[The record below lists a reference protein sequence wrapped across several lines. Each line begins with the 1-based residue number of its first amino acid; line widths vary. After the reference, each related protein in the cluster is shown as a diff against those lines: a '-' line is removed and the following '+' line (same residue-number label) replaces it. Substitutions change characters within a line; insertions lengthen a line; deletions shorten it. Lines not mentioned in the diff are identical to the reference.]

1 MAPGPSRALGGP
13 TAYEVGEDSTIPTTA
28 PPGSSKVAGLER
40 LLGAGFHAGSE
51 QGREHS
57 LVRQAELGEGT
68 KGPWRSFVRS

>member
-1 MAPGPSRALGGP
+1 MQHPLM
-13 TAYEVGEDSTIPTTA
+13 
-28 PPGSSKVAGLER
+28 LER

-68 KGPWRSFVRS
+68 KGPWRDLARFFPTKMVKAECPLESLSSPNH